1 LIVGGSP
8 RLHDGFLPGRHAI
21 DGYGQGGFR
30 FGEIS
35 HKGSIIVLPSG
46 IHAFDAPE
54 PFRHTDDLYAQFFS
68 EASQIDILLIG
79 AGMIP
84 FPVPDTL
91 RWRFRDAGISADAM
105 TTPSAC
111 SIFNVLLAE
120 GRRVAALLVAVS

>member
-1 LIVGGSP
+1 MTLAP

-46 IHAFDAPE
+46 IHAFDASE
-54 PFRHTDDLYAQFFS
+54 SFRHTEALYAKVFA
-68 EASQIDILLIG
+68 EASDIDILLIG

-105 TTPSAC
+105 TTAAAC
-111 SIFNVLLAE
+111 STFNVLFAE

>member
-1 LIVGGSP
+1 MTLAP

-46 IHAFDAPE
+46 IYAFDAPD
-54 PFRHTDDLYAQFFS
+54 PFHHTEALYASVFA
-68 EASQIDILLIG
+68 EAASIDILLIG

-105 TTPSAC
+105 TTAAAC
-111 SIFNVLLAE
+111 STFNVLFAE

>member
-1 LIVGGSP
+1 MTLTP

-46 IHAFDAPE
+46 IHAFEAPE
-54 PFRHTDDLYAQFFS
+54 PFLHTDALYARVFS
-68 EASQIDILLIG
+68 EASGIDILLIG
-79 AGMIP
+79 SGTIP
-84 FPVPDTL
+84 YPLPDTL

-105 TTPSAC
+105 TTAAAC
-111 SIFNVLLAE
+111 STFNVLLTE